1 MGDVIQLRPITT
13 QLATALNL
21 LDGMADLIENLPVES
36 HAQLMRDVL
45 AERAGEAHDIIKGY
59 IEANREAGDE

>member
-1 MGDVIQLRPITT
+1 MGDVIPFRPVPS
-13 QLATALNL
+13 ALDMARNL
-21 LDGMADLIENLPVES
+21 LEGMADLIENLPVES

-59 IEANREAGDE
+59 IEASQESG